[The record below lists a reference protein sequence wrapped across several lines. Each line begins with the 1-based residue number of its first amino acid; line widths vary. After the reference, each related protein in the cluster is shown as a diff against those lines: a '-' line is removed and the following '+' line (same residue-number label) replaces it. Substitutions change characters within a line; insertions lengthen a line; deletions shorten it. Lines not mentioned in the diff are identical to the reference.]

1 MSYFTDHYP
10 LYVPPHISGTE
21 KVKIT
26 IMKPTPTE
34 EMEQRIRMRYAFAMS
49 SFGRMFRPDHI
60 TMEMRSICVSWS
72 QDIDTITPTRSD
84 LYEVDRYFLELWKK
98 RYESEPESN

>member
-21 KVKIT
+21 KVKMS
-26 IMKPTPTE
+26 IMKVTNMT
-34 EMEQRIRMRYAFAMS
+34 EMEQRIKMRYAFAMS

-60 TMEMRSICVSWS
+60 IPEMRSLCQEWS
-72 QDIDTITPTRSD
+72 KIEEQPPQGD
-84 LYEVDRYFLELWKK
+84 LYQVDRYFLELWKTW
-98 RYESEPESN
+98 SSPL